1 MKDFEFQNCTKIIF
15 GKDSEEKAGTEVKKY
30 SSKILL
36 HYGGGSIK
44 KYGLYDRV
52 ISCLKKEDIG
62 IVELGGV
69 LPNPRLKLVKKG
81 IELCRQEKIDFI
93 LAVGG
98 GSVID
103 SAKAI
108 AIGVPYKGDVWDFF
122 EEKTKIKES
131 IAIAV
136 ILTIPAAGSEVSG
149 ASVIT
154 NEDGLYKKGVVAN
167 IMRPKFSILNPELT
181 FTLDNNQTAIGVAD
195 ILAHIMERYFT
206 QEKNVDLTD
215 RLCEATFETLIRN
228 IPVVLKENDNY
239 AARAEV
245 MWAGSVAHNDLLDTG
260 RVGDWASHMIE
271 HELSAIYDIAHGE
284 GLAIIFP
291 AWMKYVYKNNIE
303 RFAQFGQR
311 IWGVDFHPY
320 DLEGMALE
328 GIKRFEDFLKR
339 IGLKTMLSE
348 ISISDD
354 RFKEMAKKC
363 TENGPVGSFVKL
375 GKEDLLNIYNL
386 AK

>member
-1 MKDFEFQNCTKIIF
+1 MKNFEFQNSTKIIF
-15 GKDSEEKAGTEVKKY
+15 GKDSEKKVGTEVKKY

-69 LPNPRLKLVKKG
+69 LPNPRLKLVRKG
-81 IELCRQEKIDFI
+81 IELCRQERIDFI

-131 IAIAV
+131 IAIGV

-154 NEDGLYKKGVVAN
+154 NEDGLYKKGLVAN

-195 ILAHIMERYFT
+195 IAAHIMERYFT

-215 RLCEATFETLIRN
+215 RLCEAAFKTLIRN
-228 IPVVLKENDNY
+228 ISVVLKENDNY

-245 MWAGSVAHNDLLDTG
+245 MWAGSVAHNNLLDTG

-320 DLEGMALE
+320 DLEGMARE

-339 IGLKTMLSE
+339 IGLKTRLSE

-363 TENGPVGSFVKL
+363 TENGPVGNFVKL
-375 GKEDLLNIYNL
+375 GKEDVLNIYNL

>member
-52 ISCLKKEDIG
+52 KSCLKKEDIG

-108 AIGVPYKGDVWDFF
+108 AIGVPYKGNVWDFF

-131 IAIAV
+131 IPIAV

-215 RLCEATFETLIRN
+215 RLCEATFKTLLRN
-228 IPVVLKENDNY
+228 TPVVLKENNNY

-260 RVGDWASHMIE
+260 RVTDWASHMIE

-339 IGLKTMLSE
+339 IGLKTRLSE

-375 GKEDLLNIYNL
+375 GKEDVLNIYNL

>member
-122 EEKTKIKES
+122 EEKTKIKKS

-154 NEDGLYKKGVVAN
+154 NEDGLYKKGVEAN

-215 RLCEATFETLIRN
+215 RLCEATFKTLIKN
-228 IPVVLKENDNY
+228 ISVVLKENDNY

-328 GIKRFEDFLKR
+328 SIKRFEDFLKR
-339 IGLKTMLSE
+339 IGLKTRLSE

-375 GKEDLLNIYNL
+375 GKEDVLNIYNL

>member
-1 MKDFEFQNCTKIIF
+1 MKNFEFQNCTKIIF

-52 ISCLKKEDIG
+52 VGCLKKEDIG

-69 LPNPRLKLVKKG
+69 LPNPRLKLVRKG
-81 IELCRQEKIDFI
+81 IELCRQERIDFI

-131 IAIAV
+131 IAIGV

-154 NEDGLYKKGVVAN
+154 NEDGLYKKGLVAN

-195 ILAHIMERYFT
+195 IVAHIMERYFT

-215 RLCEATFETLIRN
+215 RLCEATFKTLIRN
-228 IPVVLKENDNY
+228 ISVVLKENDNY

-260 RVGDWASHMIE
+260 RIGDWASHMIE

-320 DLEGMALE
+320 DLEGMARE

-339 IGLKTMLSE
+339 IGLKTRLSE

-363 TENGPVGSFVKL
+363 TENGPVGNFVKL
-375 GKEDLLNIYNL
+375 GKEDVLNIYNL

>member
-215 RLCEATFETLIRN
+215 RLCEATFKTLIRN

-320 DLEGMALE
+320 DLEGMAVE

-339 IGLKTMLSE
+339 IGLKTRLSE

-375 GKEDLLNIYNL
+375 GKEDVLNIYNL

>member
-122 EEKTKIKES
+122 EEKTKIKKS

-154 NEDGLYKKGVVAN
+154 NEDGLYKKGVEAN

-215 RLCEATFETLIRN
+215 RLCEATFKTLIKN
-228 IPVVLKENDNY
+228 ISVVLKENDNY

-328 GIKRFEDFLKR
+328 SIKRFEDFLKR
-339 IGLKTMLSE
+339 IGLKTRLSE

-363 TENGPVGSFVKL
+363 TENGSVGSFVKL
-375 GKEDLLNIYNL
+375 GKEDVLNIYNL

>member
-1 MKDFEFQNCTKIIF
+1 MKNFEFQNCTKIIF

-52 ISCLKKEDIG
+52 KSCLKKEDIG

-108 AIGVPYKGDVWDFF
+108 AIGVPYKGNVWDFF

-131 IAIAV
+131 IPIAV

-154 NEDGLYKKGVVAN
+154 NEDGLYKKGVEAN

-215 RLCEATFETLIRN
+215 RLCEATFKTLLRN
-228 IPVVLKENDNY
+228 TPVILKENNNY

-260 RVGDWASHMIE
+260 RVTDWASHMIE

-320 DLEGMALE
+320 DLERMALE

-339 IGLKTMLSE
+339 IGLKTRLSE

-375 GKEDLLNIYNL
+375 GKEDVLNIYNL

>member
-1 MKDFEFQNCTKIIF
+1 MKNFEFQNCTKIIF

-69 LPNPRLKLVKKG
+69 LPNPRLKLVRKG
-81 IELCRQEKIDFI
+81 IELCRQERIDFI

-131 IAIAV
+131 IAIGV

-154 NEDGLYKKGVVAN
+154 NENGLYKKAVEAN

-215 RLCEATFETLIRN
+215 RLCEATFKTLIRN

-320 DLEGMALE
+320 DLEGMANE

-339 IGLKTMLSE
+339 IGLKTRLSE
-348 ISISDD
+348 INISDE

-375 GKEDLLNIYNL
+375 GKEDVLNIYNL

>member
-1 MKDFEFQNCTKIIF
+1 MKNFEFQNSTKIIF
-15 GKDSEEKAGTEVKKY
+15 GKDSEKKVGTEVKKY

-81 IELCRQEKIDFI
+81 IGLCRQEKIDFI

-131 IAIAV
+131 IAIGV

-154 NEDGLYKKGVVAN
+154 NEDGLYKKGLVAN

-195 ILAHIMERYFT
+195 IVAHIMERYFT

-215 RLCEATFETLIRN
+215 RLCEATFKTLIRN
-228 IPVVLKENDNY
+228 TPVVLKENDNY

-260 RVGDWASHMIE
+260 RVTDWASHMIE

-320 DLEGMALE
+320 DLEGMARE

-339 IGLKTMLSE
+339 IGLKTRLSE

-363 TENGPVGSFVKL
+363 TENGPVGNFVKL
-375 GKEDLLNIYNL
+375 GKEDVLNIYNL

>member
-1 MKDFEFQNCTKIIF
+1 MKNFEFQNSTKIIF

-81 IELCRQEKIDFI
+81 IELCRREKIGFI

-131 IAIAV
+131 IAIGV

-154 NEDGLYKKGVVAN
+154 NEDGLYKKGLVAN

-215 RLCEATFETLIRN
+215 RLCEATFKTLIRN
-228 IPVVLKENDNY
+228 ISVVLKENDNY

-260 RVGDWASHMIE
+260 RIGDWASHMIE

-320 DLEGMALE
+320 DLEGMARE

-339 IGLKTMLSE
+339 IGLKTRLSE

-363 TENGPVGSFVKL
+363 TENGPVGNFVKL
-375 GKEDLLNIYNL
+375 GKEDVLNIYNL

>member
-1 MKDFEFQNCTKIIF
+1 MKNFEFQNCTKIIF
-15 GKDSEEKAGTEVKKY
+15 GKDSEEKAGTEIIKY

-52 ISCLKKEDIG
+52 KSCLKKEDIG

-108 AIGVPYKGDVWDFF
+108 AIGVPYKGNVWDFF

-131 IAIAV
+131 IPIAV

-154 NEDGLYKKGVVAN
+154 NEDGLYKKGVEAN

-181 FTLDNNQTAIGVAD
+181 FTLGNNQTAIGVAD

-215 RLCEATFETLIRN
+215 RLCEATFKTLLRN
-228 IPVVLKENDNY
+228 TPVILKENNNY

-260 RVGDWASHMIE
+260 RVTDWASHMIE

-339 IGLKTMLSE
+339 IGLKTRLSE

-375 GKEDLLNIYNL
+375 GKEDVLNIYNL

>member
-154 NEDGLYKKGVVAN
+154 NEDGLYKKGVEAN

-215 RLCEATFETLIRN
+215 RLCEATFKTLIKN
-228 IPVVLKENDNY
+228 ISVVLKENDNY

-339 IGLKTMLSE
+339 IGLKTRLSE

-375 GKEDLLNIYNL
+375 GKEDVLNIYNL

>member
-122 EEKTKIKES
+122 EEKTKIKKS

-136 ILTIPAAGSEVSG
+136 ILTIPAAGSEVSS

-154 NEDGLYKKGVVAN
+154 NEDGLYKKGVEAN

-215 RLCEATFETLIRN
+215 RLCEATFKTLIKN
-228 IPVVLKENDNY
+228 ISVVLKENDNY

-339 IGLKTMLSE
+339 IGLKTRLSE

-375 GKEDLLNIYNL
+375 GKEDVLNIYNL